1 MHGGE
6 ATRPAQ
12 GDPPVVY
19 ICIPAHNEESAIGV
33 LLWKIR
39 RVMAGFGRDYE
50 ILVLDDASTDDTRAL
65 LSSYQRV
72 VPLRIIDQRKR
83 LGYSGATEKLLRD
96 AVRRAEYPKR
106 DVAVTLQ
113 GDFSDDPEGIVPLM
127 KTIEGGADIVSA
139 AFAEDPP
146 GLNRAARFTRWL
158 ARAWL
163 RGTLTSAPVSEP
175 LGGYRAY
182 RIMVLKKMFA
192 DLGESRV
199 APGEGWAANLEL
211 LQRAL
216 PHARSIAEAI
226 VEEPRNRRVRRSRFR
241 AWRTL
246 RGLGRARGRV
256 TFAAAEGS

>member
-1 MHGGE
+1 MQAGTMHGGE

-192 DLGESRV
+192 DL
-199 APGEGWAANLEL
+199 EL